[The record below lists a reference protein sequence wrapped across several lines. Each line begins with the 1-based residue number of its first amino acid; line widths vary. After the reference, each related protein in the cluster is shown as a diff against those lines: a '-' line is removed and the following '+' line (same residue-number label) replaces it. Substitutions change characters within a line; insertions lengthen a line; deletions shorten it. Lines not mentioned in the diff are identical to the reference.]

1 MFLFQ
6 QLVNEETEIITWCGH
21 GQREGRIRDR
31 NSVNQHKHSS
41 HTQSLLPNTT
51 TYDSFRVKKT
61 AWTCTTS
68 ILSAITCNHVYCGRD
83 LAVCACVIE
92 TQHSGKIWKMAEN
105 ASLVRS
111 FVGRQQPCELENGE
125 TAHWLSSCLFCSC
138 VQLCVCSCVCV
149 VISVKAY
156 WLLSSRVWAC
166 RLCNLSAKNSVA
178 VHVLCVLH
186 EACLGER
193 REHNLCI

>member
-1 MFLFQ
+1 
-6 QLVNEETEIITWCGH
+6 
-21 GQREGRIRDR
+21 
-31 NSVNQHKHSS
+31 
-41 HTQSLLPNTT
+41 
-51 TYDSFRVKKT
+51 
-61 AWTCTTS
+61 
-68 ILSAITCNHVYCGRD
+68 
-83 LAVCACVIE
+83 
-92 TQHSGKIWKMAEN
+92 MAEN

-149 VISVKAY
+149 AISVKAY

-178 VHVLCVLH
+178 VMYC
-186 EACLGER
+186 ACCMKRVWER
-193 REHNLCI
+193 DGNITFVSNINQKGTQL